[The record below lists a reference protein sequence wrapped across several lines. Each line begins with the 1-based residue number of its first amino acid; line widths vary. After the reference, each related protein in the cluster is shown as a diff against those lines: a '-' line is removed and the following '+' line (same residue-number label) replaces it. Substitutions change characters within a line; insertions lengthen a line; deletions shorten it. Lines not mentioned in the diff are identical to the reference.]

1 MTLAELLPS
10 VGTSAEPPLAPNLW
24 PTGTRPADG
33 GDLSFGGLPMTQL
46 AARFGTPCQL
56 LDEVE
61 VRRRARSFRAA
72 LPSAEVAFAGK
83 ALPIRSV
90 CRWLAEEGL
99 SLDVCSAGEL
109 AVARSVGFP
118 AERILLH
125 GNVKTPEDLK
135 AAFAY
140 QVGRIVLD
148 SLDELEQVAALAPAE
163 QAVMIRVTPGIDAHT
178 HRAITTGVDDQKFGF
193 ALASGAAMAGIERI
207 LGRPNLRLVG
217 LHCHL
222 GSQVCQVAVYE
233 EAVRR
238 MVGLMVAARDR
249 YGVTVGQLDIGGGFA
264 VPYVDGDAGFD
275 VTGFA
280 GRVRCALTYE
290 CARHRLAVPRLIV
303 EPGRSIVAN
312 AGVTLYR
319 VITVKAGGARTF
331 VAVDGGMSDNP
342 RPALYGA
349 RYTVRL
355 VGRHSRAHRRPV
367 TVVGRHCEAGD
378 ILAEDAPLPADIRP
392 GDLLAVPVTGAYH
405 HALSSNYNLVCRPPI
420 VGVLAGVA
428 RPLVR
433 RETEEDLL
441 RRDLG

>member
-1 MTLAELLPS
+1 
-10 VGTSAEPPLAPNLW
+10 
-24 PTGTRPADG
+24 
-33 GDLSFGGLPMTQL
+33 MTQL

-56 LDEVE
+56 LDEAE

-72 LPSAEVAFAGK
+72 LPTAEVAFAGK

-90 CRWLAEEGL
+90 YRWLAEEGL

-118 AERILLH
+118 AGRILLH

-135 AAFAY
+135 AALAY
-140 QVGRIVLD
+140 RVERIVID
-148 SLDELEQVAALAPAE
+148 SLDEIEQVAALAPVD
-163 QAVMIRVTPGIDAHT
+163 QAVLIRVTPGTDAHT
-178 HRAITTGVDDQKFGF
+178 HQAITTGIEDQKFGF
-193 ALASGAAMAGIERI
+193 SLASGAAMAGIERI

-222 GSQVCQVAVYE
+222 GSQVCQVATYE

-238 MVGLMVAARDR
+238 MVGLIAAVRDR
-249 YGVTVGQLDIGGGFA
+249 HGVTVDQLDIGGGFA
-264 VPYVDGDAGFD
+264 VPYVDGEQGFD

-280 GRVRCALTYE
+280 DRVRCALTYE
-290 CARHRLAVPRLIV
+290 CARYRLAVPRLIV

-319 VITVKAGGARTF
+319 VITVKTGDTRTF

-342 RPALYGA
+342 RPALYDA

-378 ILAEDAPLPADIRP
+378 ILAQNAPLPADIHS
-392 GDLLAVPVTGAYH
+392 GDLIAMPVTGAYH

-420 VGVLAGVA
+420 IGVLAGVA
-428 RPLVR
+428 HPLVR

-441 RRDLG
+441 RRDQG